1 MFGRKAMA
9 ISKAGR
15 EGKGAVSSANST
27 ADEKDNSADAKPEPA
42 EKIDAALIVFG
53 RDDKGKAH
61 ASRFGEDTRPA
72 AMKAA
77 YRMGF
82 VALAVTKDAMRNI
95 AEALPEGRVF
105 ESGKAFVP
113 FVKEG
118 TCLALEGH
126 AKQFPR
132 DVLELSPNQIA
143 EIDAEQSADEDGGDA
158 VDGENTTSE
167 TSNAESNDEV
177 AKASKGNDSGSGSD
191 QDDDTDANIKSDPPA
206 DWVDIKVGTTVLA
219 VDDPD
224 DGWWEAKVTH
234 AHKSGIGTNT
244 ITMLTLEWVAYLD
257 EPSFV
262 RRANEVAYFP
272 AGFGQNAP
280 QADNAG
286 KAS

>member
-9 ISKAGR
+9 ISAAGR
-15 EGKGAVSSANST
+15 SDARPVMDAKPAGSGTDV
-27 ADEKDNSADAKPEPA
+27 ADKKSADAKVEPA
-42 EKIDAALIVFG
+42 AKVDAALIVFG

-61 ASRFGEDTRPA
+61 ASRFGTDSRPA

-82 VALAVTKDAMRNI
+82 VALAVSKDAMRNI
-95 AEALPEGRVF
+95 AEGLPEGRVF

-132 DVLELSPNQIA
+132 DVLELSANQIA
-143 EIDAEQSADEDGGDA
+143 EIEAEVIAAKE
-158 VDGENTTSE
+158 
-167 TSNAESNDEV
+167 AEKANVKQEHDDNDTPV
-177 AKASKGNDSGSGSD
+177 
-191 QDDDTDANIKSDPPA
+191 KSDPPA
-206 DWVDIKVGTTVLA
+206 GWVDVEVGTIVLA

-244 ITMLTLEWVAYLD
+244 ITMLTLEWVAYPD

-272 AGFGQNAP
+272 AAYGQVTP
-280 QADNAG
+280 EADNVG